1 MALYWYAIV
10 VTVRKKREM
19 RKYKIWYLLI
29 VNITTHA
36 NQVAIMYIM
45 IITIFLLEIRH
56 ENNIVRAS
64 PNFQGLTYNSTHA
77 SFGLMGIGMGSF
89 LSIAVQFGID
99 QLYDASTDEISAY
112 IMWHIW
118 TCCCSFSVIDLDFS
132 LQISSV

>member
-1 MALYWYAIV
+1 MIYCSVLIMWAAVVFETLSKAIENFVGDSCTSVDNV
-10 VTVRKKREM
+10 V
-19 RKYKIWYLLI
+19 
-29 VNITTHA
+29 
-36 NQVAIMYIM
+36 
-45 IITIFLLEIRH
+45 
-56 ENNIVRAS
+56 
-64 PNFQGLTYNSTHA
+64 THA

-99 QLYDASTDEISAY
+99 QLHDASTDEISAY